1 FARESERSAIRSV
14 AGNMNCNFVGI
25 FLTADLETRIKR
37 VGQRSGD
44 ASDATPEVA
53 ARQETYD
60 LGAVDWTIVDASG
73 PPEQTFDHSAA
84 LF

>member
-1 FARESERSAIRSV
+1 MMANKAVRILEQGYSVIVDAVFAREPERSAIRSV

-53 ARQETYD
+53 ARQ
-60 LGAVDWTIVDASG
+60 
-73 PPEQTFDHSAA
+73 
-84 LF
+84 